1 MRSFLKTLL
10 FLIAGTAF
18 AQPYPSKPIRV
29 IVPFSP
35 GGPVDVVMRLLS
47 PKMTEMLGQPLV
59 IENKTG
65 AGGNLGVQQ
74 AARAPADGYT
84 VLATSSSFAVN
95 PALTPD
101 AGYNP
106 EKDFI
111 AVAVV
116 ASQPNFIVVNAAFPA
131 RTLAELLQMA
141 RTQKLAFASPSSGT
155 TPHLTAEN
163 LFKVR
168 AKVDITHVPFRGAGP
183 AAAAV
188 LGGEPP
194 IGSMAGTAPMP
205 RSEEHTSELQ
215 SRQYLVC
222 RLLLRP
228 PPRSTLFPYTTLFR
242 SRRSS
247 LSPRPRAAPRRI
259 SPPRTFSRCAPKWTS
274 RTCRF
279 AARAPRRPRCWAA
292 SRRSARWRAPR
303 RCRDRKS
310 TRLNSSHANISYAVF
325 CFAPHRALPS
335 FPTRRS
341 SDLAEARF
349 RLALERHHAASHRR
363 EPFQGARQSGHHARA
378 VSRRGPRGGRGAG
391 RRAADRLDGGHRAD
405 AEIGRAHV

>member
-1 MRSFLKTLL
+1 MKSFLQTLL

-205 RSEEHTSELQ
+205 HLRSGKL
-215 SRQYLVC
+215 
-222 RLLLRP
+222 
-228 PPRSTLFPYTTLFR
+228 
-242 SRRSS
+242 
-247 LSPRPRAAPRRI
+247 
-259 SPPRTFSRCAPKWTS
+259 
-274 RTCRF
+274 
-279 AARAPRRPRCWAA
+279 
-292 SRRSARWRAPR
+292 
-303 RCRDRKS
+303 
-310 TRLNSSHANISYAVF
+310 
-325 CFAPHRALPS
+325 RALAV
-335 FPTRRS
+335 S
-341 SDLAEARF
+341 SSK
-349 RLALERHHAASHRR
+349 RLASLPDMEDYTWVGLFLPAGTPTAIAQKLNDAVIRTVQSADVR
-363 EPFQGARQSGHHARA
+363 E
-378 VSRRGPRGGRGAG
+378 
-391 RRAADRLDGGHRAD
+391 RLDGLTFEPTAAPLRETAD
-405 AEIGRAHV
+405 YVRSELVKWAKVVRDTGAKAE

>member
-1 MRSFLKTLL
+1 MKPFLTTLL

-29 IVPFSP
+29 VVPFSP

-74 AARAPADGYT
+74 VARAPADGYT

-95 PALTPD
+95 PALSPD

-111 AVAVV
+111 AVAIV
-116 ASQPNFIVVNAAFPA
+116 ASQPNFIVVNSAFPA

-205 RSEEHTSELQ
+205 YLRSG
-215 SRQYLVC
+215 
-222 RLLLRP
+222 RL
-228 PPRSTLFPYTTLFR
+228 
-242 SRRSS
+242 
-247 LSPRPRAAPRRI
+247 
-259 SPPRTFSRCAPKWTS
+259 
-274 RTCRF
+274 
-279 AARAPRRPRCWAA
+279 
-292 SRRSARWRAPR
+292 
-303 RCRDRKS
+303 
-310 TRLNSSHANISYAVF
+310 
-325 CFAPHRALPS
+325 RALAV
-335 FPTRRS
+335 S
-341 SDLAEARF
+341 SSK
-349 RLALERHHAASHRR
+349 RLASLPDVPTLNELGYPDMEDYTWVGLFLPAGTPASIA
-363 EPFQGARQSGHHARA
+363 QKLNDA
-378 VSRRGPRGGRGAG
+378 VNRTVQ
-391 RRAADRLDGGHRAD
+391 RAD
-405 AEIGRAHV
+405 IPDRVPWPAFWRQ